1 MSLLDI
7 ASAIDA
13 IKDEPGVYECE
24 EACKYF
30 LSSPGAI
37 TLVMGDFV
45 FERCGRILQGTGS
58 RGKTI
63 YTTNKVCIV
72 KWENKNTYSVYEP
85 YGEGLHIKNAELCG
99 RICNVTHLENSDI
112 TGTVHVMNEHLVIA
126 GSNSIRGRVA
136 TSKPNMNFVG
146 REKGPN
152 ELIIYPVNKPD
163 VEMQPL
169 VGPSTFDN
177 MSYGR
182 WSPVD
187 ESAVLSTV
195 SVRNAI
201 IQIKSDSPFTC
212 GSYGYE
218 KVPDFD
224 IEDGSAFLCTE
235 RAGGTRVMV
244 RRPVAPPGSTK
255 ISGKCVYAISYKE
268 DFSDVPL
275 SDYAK
280 EIVNGIK
287 ELNPE
292 VASKVTAFVP
302 EKNLLAIEELL
313 CLDSKMNV
321 SLLLQPRSFRNY
333 ASAQACCVLGIDFQQ
348 YNDNEFFWYLNKCKA
363 LLKDAGYNESELD
376 KMEGYAPALAKI
388 AREKFGT
395 SVEEFTALEKRYV
408 YDMIPEYEFDFAGK
422 DISVCIKEFLAIQ

>member
-1 MSLLDI
+1 MGLLDI
-7 ASAIDA
+7 ANEIDA
-13 IKDEPGVYECE
+13 IKKEPGIYECE
-24 EACKYF
+24 KAWKYF

-58 RGKTI
+58 CGKTI
-63 YTTNKVCIV
+63 YTTNKACIV

-85 YGEGLHIKNAELCG
+85 YGEGFHVKNAELCG
-99 RICNVTHLENSDI
+99 RIYNVKHLENSSI
-112 TGTVHVMNEHLVIA
+112 TGTVHVMNEHLVIE
-126 GSNSIRGRVA
+126 GSNSIKGRVA
-136 TSKPNMNFVG
+136 TSKPNVDFIG
-146 REKGPN
+146 RAGGHN
-152 ELIIYPVNKPD
+152 ELIIYPVDKLD

-187 ESAVLSTV
+187 ESAILNKVT
-195 SVRNAI
+195 VRNAI
-201 IQIKSDSPFTC
+201 VQIKSDNAFTC

-218 KVPDFD
+218 KVPEFD
-224 IEDGSAFLCTE
+224 VEDGSGFLCTE
-235 RAGGTRVMV
+235 RAGGKRVLV

-255 ISGKCVYAISYKE
+255 ISGKCIYAISYKE
-268 DFSDVPL
+268 DFSDIPL

-280 EIVNGIK
+280 EIVESIK

-292 VASKVTAFVP
+292 VVSKVTAFVP
-302 EKNLLAIEELL
+302 EKNLLAVEELL
-313 CLDSKMNV
+313 CLDPNMDV

-333 ASAQACCVLGIDFQQ
+333 VSAQACCVLGIDSQQ
-348 YNDNEFFWYLNKCKA
+348 YSDNEFFWYLNKCKA
-363 LLKDAGYNESELD
+363 LLREAGYNESELD
-376 KMEGYAPALAKI
+376 KLDGYISALAKI

-395 SVEEFTALEKRYV
+395 AVEEFTALEKRYV

-422 DISVCIKEFLAIQ
+422 DISICIKEFLAIQ